1 MGTAADNGSGLAYT
15 VEFGALMR
23 GPGGGAGGDPYY
35 EQPMRQVDC
44 ASEEEAAAL
53 FDGVELASVIQ
64 YVWGQEDGPAEPAGA
79 YKQLLRF
86 DFGGGGLDDVLRDRE
101 LRIAAPLDAPG
112 PWAVVRGRETDSFAV
127 EAAATAA
134 RLFDAV
140 EALGCWA
147 AGEGQGCPEGFAPV
161 SGPGGARAFASALP
175 DGGAGRRGRRW
186 LEPLAEA
193 AALALGEGYS
203 CSDVASAIRRAGFGC
218 YTSSVKRAVARA
230 AAAGRLPEPRALPE
244 PMPEQERSL
253 AGARV
258 RAAREAKGWTQHRL
272 AREAG
277 CTQVTVSTIENGK
290 TGVRDS
296 ACYAA
301 ICGALGIEDPSDEA
315 RGTRAVP
322 APTA

>member
-23 GPGGGAGGDPYY
+23 RPGVDAGGDPYY

-53 FDGVELASVIQ
+53 FDGVELSSVIQ

-147 AGEGQGCPEGFAPV
+147 A
-161 SGPGGARAFASALP
+161 
-175 DGGAGRRGRRW
+175 
-186 LEPLAEA
+186 
-193 AALALGEGYS
+193 
-203 CSDVASAIRRAGFGC
+203 
-218 YTSSVKRAVARA
+218 
-230 AAAGRLPEPRALPE
+230 AAGRLPEPRALPE
-244 PMPEQERSL
+244 S
-253 AGARV
+253 AFGGADV
-258 RAAREAKGWTQHRL
+258 RAARLARGWTQARL

-277 CTQVTVSTIENGK
+277 CTVGTVCKLERGLKDPRGSG
-290 TGVRDS
+290 
-296 ACYAA
+296 AFAA
-301 ICGALGIEDPSDEA
+301 MCAALGMGEP
-315 RGTRAVP
+315 RGA
-322 APTA
+322 

>member
-1 MGTAADNGSGLAYT
+1 METATDNGSGLAYT

-23 GPGGGAGGDPYY
+23 GPGVDAGGDPYY

-53 FDGVELASVIQ
+53 FDGVELASVAQ

-112 PWAVVRGRETDSFAV
+112 PWAVVRGRETGSFAV
-127 EAAATAA
+127 EAAAPAA

-147 AGEGQGCPEGFAPV
+147 AGEGQGCPDGFAPV

-193 AALALGEGYS
+193 AALALGEGCS

-244 PMPEQERSL
+244 P
-253 AGARV
+253 AFGGADV
-258 RAAREAKGWTQHRL
+258 RAARLARGWTQARL

-277 CTQVTVSTIENGK
+277 CTVGTVCKLERGLKDPRGSG
-290 TGVRDS
+290 
-296 ACYAA
+296 AFAA
-301 ICGALGIEDPSDEA
+301 MCAALGMGEP
-315 RGTRAVP
+315 RGA
-322 APTA
+322 